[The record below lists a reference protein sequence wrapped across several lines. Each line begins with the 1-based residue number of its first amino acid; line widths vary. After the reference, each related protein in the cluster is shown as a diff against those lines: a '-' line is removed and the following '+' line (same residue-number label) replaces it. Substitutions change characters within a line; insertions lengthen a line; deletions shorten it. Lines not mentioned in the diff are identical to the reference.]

1 VTSLDAVGTRGAS
14 ALLPALCATTWTSRD
29 ANLNRSSAEHIIT
42 AGGRLSVTFRPT
54 GPPSG
59 SEAGYSVVSDQ
70 PARVP
75 ALVTNGLTSRAR
87 PDRVSAGARQGPPLT
102 LQPSRVAVLPRAG
115 DAGVV
120 LPRAWLAAARP
131 DGYDRYRP
139 NQVWLSAAAP
149 RDFAA
154 RLSAAGLAVRDVQSA
169 AQRGAQLGAQGL
181 SFALTMLVFG
191 SAAAGGLAVAGAITS
206 LLIASRRRVYEMAAI
221 RALGSR
227 ARGVLGSL
235 LLELGLI
242 TAAAA
247 LVGLLAG
254 LVGARAALARLPAFV
269 RASAFPPLVLD
280 LPELLCVVVLAAVVV
295 AMLGAAAVSGAAL
308 VRQASPGRLREAQA

>member
-1 VTSLDAVGTRGAS
+1 
-14 ALLPALCATTWTSRD
+14 
-29 ANLNRSSAEHIIT
+29 
-42 AGGRLSVTFRPT
+42 
-54 GPPSG
+54 
-59 SEAGYSVVSDQ
+59 
-70 PARVP
+70 
-75 ALVTNGLTSRAR
+75 
-87 PDRVSAGARQGPPLT
+87 
-102 LQPSRVAVLPRAG
+102 
-115 DAGVV
+115 
-120 LPRAWLAAARP
+120 
-131 DGYDRYRP
+131 
-139 NQVWLSAAAP
+139 
-149 RDFAA
+149 
-154 RLSAAGLAVRDVQSA
+154 
-169 AQRGAQLGAQGL
+169 
-181 SFALTMLVFG
+181 MLVFG

-269 RASAFPPLVLD
+269 RASAFPPVLLD
-280 LPELLCVVVLAAVVV
+280 LPVLLCVVVLAAVVV